1 MVRYL
6 HFRILKSPL
15 IMLSSLSSY
24 RGFCSSDSRIQH
36 SSACRYYS
44 PFSQKTNATTIH
56 QCQQKCVP
64 TLSLFDGMAWL
75 DCSVEGCHRQND
87 PVLQLQNWIN
97 ILDSWALEWNKRP
110 MVFSD
115 FLGKKCTQ
123 VLPGLPLAAFQGCKH
138 RDQVLLFQLF
148 PFYRRLPSGTSW
160 RSFCLRGEF
169 WNSRRQKAAKS
180 LAKTHLFAVISIVI

>member
-1 MVRYL
+1 MQLCCLRCL
-6 HFRILKSPL
+6 CT
-15 IMLSSLSSY
+15 
-24 RGFCSSDSRIQH
+24 GDSVHQIPQRIQP
-36 SSACRYYS
+36 SSAGRYYS

-64 TLSLFDGMAWL
+64 TLSLFDGPGL
-75 DCSVEGCHRQND
+75 KDCSFEGCHRQND

-110 MVFSD
+110 MVFLI
-115 FLGKKCTQ
+115 FLERNAHRFC
-123 VLPGLPLAAFQGCKH
+123 LLGLPLAAFQGCKH
-138 RDQVLLFQLF
+138 RDKVLLFKLF

-169 WNSRRQKAAKS
+169 WNSRHWQKAAKS
-180 LAKTHLFAVISIVI
+180 REDTSLCSDLYCGLEC